1 MRSPDHT
8 MDTTGGS
15 CERGPCFQLQA
26 PVMGA
31 TQPSFMQQ
39 GCKFSVLAAPRAI
52 LPRGLGKPAATELAG
67 LSCASLRRVPGL
79 EPCAEPR
86 SFPLFI
92 WRWVREEMLLF
103 NSYRLLLLFLFPS
116 R

>member
-26 PVMGA
+26 PVMGT
-31 TQPSFMQQ
+31 TQPSLMQQ

-52 LPRGLGKPAATELAG
+52 LPRRLGKPAATELAG

-79 EPCAEPR
+79 EPCAEP
-86 SFPLFI
+86 LFI
-92 WRWVREEMLLF
+92 WR
-103 NSYRLLLLFLFPS
+103 
-116 R
+116 